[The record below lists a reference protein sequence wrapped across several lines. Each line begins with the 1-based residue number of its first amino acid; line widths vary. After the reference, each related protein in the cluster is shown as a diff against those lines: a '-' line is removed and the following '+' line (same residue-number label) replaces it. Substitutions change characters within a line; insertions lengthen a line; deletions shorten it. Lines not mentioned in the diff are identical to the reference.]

1 MDFAKAFDSVPHFR
15 LLLKLNSLGIGGD
28 VLAWIKAFLSNRK
41 QRVVIEGVSSPWT
54 NDISGIPYGSVQ
66 GTTLFVVFINDMP
79 SYISSFC
86 KLFPLDAKIYR
97 AVNCTDDERS
107 LKHILTIWKNGL
119 KRGSYTSTRK
129 NAYTVEKQT

>member
-54 NDISGIPYGSVQ
+54 NVISGIPQRSVQ
-66 GTTLFVVFINDMP
+66 GPTLFVVFIND
-79 SYISSFC
+79 
-86 KLFPLDAKIYR
+86 IYLVFAR
-97 AVNCTDDERS
+97 CLLTTPKYTER
-107 LKHILTIWKNGL
+107 
-119 KRGSYTSTRK
+119 
-129 NAYTVEKQT
+129 